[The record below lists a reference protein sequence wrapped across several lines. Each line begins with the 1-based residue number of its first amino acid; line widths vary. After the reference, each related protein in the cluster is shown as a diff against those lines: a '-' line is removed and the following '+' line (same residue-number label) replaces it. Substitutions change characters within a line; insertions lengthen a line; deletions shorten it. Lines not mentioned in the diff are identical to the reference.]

1 MISWLGLLKALI
13 IGGIGIV
20 SFFFSW
26 VGLLEASVSGGI
38 CIALF
43 FCISQLCGEK
53 CPAKYKK
60 VIWLLIALRLCI
72 PISFSLMPQALT
84 VKVPVYVLD
93 ARENSSMAGA
103 LNDPAADGLETAPT
117 SEASDDGMYTT
128 ARVDHDGS
136 ITVAGTTKRQIT
148 SQSILMIL
156 WGCGCAVVILYYL
169 LGNIIFYRRMIQ
181 RSESCTNKNIIAM
194 TIKLANELGLKKIP
208 EVRLTSDNQTGPYTV
223 GFFRNTIVLPNKD
236 YHEKDLKYIIRHELV
251 HCANRD
257 TQLKVL
263 FVIIN
268 AVHWFNPLVWFMK
281 TLVDQ
286 DMELECDE
294 KVLTSAS
301 QEERSEY
308 SEVLMSCISTSKIGR
323 TTLSTG
329 YVHGVKFIKKRF
341 HNIYNSQK
349 RLSKA
354 VVCIIVALLILAS
367 GLIGFEAGRTVYAG
381 RRIEID
387 SGIELRTD
395 VTGDGLPDRAYV
407 IDNND
412 ILITNVCLQTADG
425 GFAQFSYNDEMW
437 ADSYL
442 VCGDLS
448 GNRAADIVVMRV
460 SFGMHLTGEP
470 SVLYVTEGEEQ
481 ESLMWQRYPENFI
494 HNPAIDMDQPDKF
507 EDISCL
513 GATVLEENG
522 RHLLRLI
529 ALDMVVFDD
538 DTVQCIDCSWQGDGW
553 YIEDMRTVE
562 GYYTENKVDELL
574 RNNNFHITGED
585 ESTDTVNSVSDEAS
599 AVATSVGAETTGK
612 DERASFLTKLLD
624 GEKTVSTD
632 ASKYMQYDEFRGYS
646 ALSIFPETIDE
657 TEVIDYFYRYEDT
670 FLDPTAEIYM
680 ERYYEEEAY
689 QAEIERLQGIQAELD
704 GEVHRIIYDTVN
716 FSYPAYVTINGNN
729 HCYEYALLLGD
740 RKIAYIFLQFIKEE
754 DVYFPADYLPNAYET
769 EDQGYSMY
777 MFYKET
783 LFGQEGY
790 WVY

>member
-1 MISWLGLLKALI
+1 MISWLGLL
-13 IGGIGIV
+13 
-20 SFFFSW
+20 
-26 VGLLEASVSGGI
+26 EASASGGI
-38 CIALF
+38 CIILF
-43 FCISQLCGEK
+43 FVISQLCGEK
-53 CPAKYKK
+53 YPAKYKR
-60 VIWLLIALRLCI
+60 VIWFLIALRLCI
-72 PISFSLMPQALT
+72 PVSFSLLPQALT
-84 VKVPVYVLD
+84 IKVPVYVID
-93 ARENSSMAGA
+93 ERENGSMAGDAHDSFVYNSEAA
-103 LNDPAADGLETAPT
+103 LTSEVIDGGTPAAE
-117 SEASDDGMYTT
+117 E
-128 ARVDHDGS
+128 VDQGGNK
-136 ITVAGTTKRQIT
+136 TVTGTTNHRIT
-148 SQSILMIL
+148 SRGILVIL
-156 WGCGCAVVILYYL
+156 WGCGCAVVMLYYL
-169 LGNIIFYRRMIQ
+169 LGNIIFYRKMMQ
-181 RSESCTNKNIIAM
+181 QSESCTNKNILAM
-194 TIKLANELGLKKIP
+194 ITGLSYKLGFKKTP
-208 EVRLTSDNQTGPYTV
+208 EVRLTSDDQTGPYTV

-251 HCANRD
+251 HCVNRD
-257 TQLKVL
+257 TRIKAL
-263 FVIIN
+263 FAIIN

-294 KVLTSAS
+294 KVLSAAS
-301 QEERSEY
+301 KEERSEY

-341 HNIYNSQK
+341 NNIYHSQK

-354 VVCIIVALLILAS
+354 VACIIVALLILAS

-381 RRIEID
+381 SRIEID

-412 ILITNVCLQTADG
+412 ILITNVCLQTTDG

-442 VCGDLS
+442 GCGDLS

-470 SVLYVTEGEEQ
+470 SVLHVTEGEEPG
-481 ESLMWQRYPENFI
+481 SLMWQRYPENFI

-513 GATVLEENG
+513 GATVIEENG

-574 RNNNFHITGED
+574 RNNNFHSTGED
-585 ESTDTVNSVSDEAS
+585 ESTDTVISVSDEAS

-646 ALSIFPETIDE
+646 ALSIFPETVDLIKL
-657 TEVIDYFYRYEDT
+657 IDYFYRYEDT

-689 QAEIERLQGIQAELD
+689 QAEIERLQGIQAEHD
-704 GEVHRIIYDTVN
+704 GKVQTIIYDTEN

-740 RKIAYIFLQFIKEE
+740 GKIAYIFLQFIKEE
-754 DVYFPADYLPNAYET
+754 EVYFPADYLPNAYE
-769 EDQGYSMY
+769 EDDKGYSMY
-777 MFYKET
+777 IFYNEN
-783 LFGQEGY
+783 GDGY
-790 WVY
+790 CVY